1 MKLSLKEYIE
11 LYYNTQRDFASAL
24 KVPPPTGN

>member
-24 KVPPPTGN
+24 KVTPNR

>member
-24 KVPPPTGN
+24 KVPPNR